1 MANWCSYSARIISD
15 DSDEL
20 KSLYDLMKRLEEM
33 ETPLVENGFGNAWFG
48 CLVTALGG
56 DWEKI
61 SCRGDWEC
69 LEFDGKVLSFEA
81 DCAWYRFPDLEEFIL
96 KKFPSLKLYYYCEE
110 PGMGIYET
118 NDKDGVFFK
127 ARFML
132 DIYDDDIYYLET
144 EDEVLDLLNKK
155 FLKELKTMDEV
166 TDFIVS
172 YNEESENAGSDRYIW
187 MNQIEVAE

>member
-15 DSDEL
+15 DADEL
-20 KSLYDLMKRLEEM
+20 KSLYDLMKGLEER

-69 LEFDGKVLSFEA
+69 LAYDGKVLSFEA

-96 KKFPSLKLYYYCEE
+96 KKFPSLRLYYYCEE

-118 NDKDGVFFK
+118 NDVDSYFFPQRYLIYCSMNGVTYCNK
-127 ARFML
+127 
-132 DIYDDDIYYLET
+132 IS
-144 EDEVLDLLNKK
+144 EVY
-155 FLKELKTMDEV
+155 
-166 TDFIVS
+166 DFIKINFNEIVRTPEDFQAFIRKINIEIDDFDVVMKVVKIVVS
-172 YNEESENAGSDRYIW
+172 
-187 MNQIEVAE
+187 V